1 MPEKQVQLKSNHKS
15 LWLATSS
22 KTNYPALDRD
32 ISVDVVVVGGGLA
45 GISTAWFLK
54 QEGYRVAV
62 LEADRICQGT
72 TGHSTAKITSQHDL
86 IYDEISTQFGHELAQ
101 QYADANEAAIKVMA
115 DLANEHKLDCDFQR
129 KPAYVFT
136 QQDKYVKKL
145 EREVEAATGLGIEAE
160 YLQELDLPFP
170 VKAALRFPHQAQF
183 HPRKYVLGL
192 AQQIPGD
199 GSGIYEETAA
209 TGIEEGAPSATVLT
223 QQGYKVKADKIVIAS
238 HFPFHDGLGLYFARM
253 HPQRS
258 YILAVRSGDKLAQG
272 MYVSAESPGRSLR
285 TQREGKDELLLVAGE
300 HHKTA
305 HGEEEEV
312 HYDNLLGFARDNFA
326 LQEVVYRWSAQDYT
340 TMDKVPYIGAI
351 RPGNDNILVATGF
364 RKWGITTST
373 VAGLLIRDLIKGGNS
388 PWQDVYDPGRG
399 VKLRSAGKL
408 ISINADVAREL
419 ISGKLK
425 GPDLGD
431 VAQGEG
437 KIAKM
442 DGRKVGAYRDEQGEL
457 HVVDITCTH
466 LGCELKWNS
475 AEKTWDC
482 PCHGSRF
489 GYRGEIVEGPAL
501 KPLQQ
506 GSGDKNDIDP
516 DII

>member
-1 MPEKQVQLKSNHKS
+1 
-15 LWLATSS
+15 
-22 KTNYPALDRD
+22 
-32 ISVDVVVVGGGLA
+32 
-45 GISTAWFLK
+45 
-54 QEGYRVAV
+54 
-62 LEADRICQGT
+62 
-72 TGHSTAKITSQHDL
+72 
-86 IYDEISTQFGHELAQ
+86 
-101 QYADANEAAIKVMA
+101 
-115 DLANEHKLDCDFQR
+115 
-129 KPAYVFT
+129 
-136 QQDKYVKKL
+136 
-145 EREVEAATGLGIEAE
+145 
-160 YLQELDLPFP
+160 
-170 VKAALRFPHQAQF
+170 
-183 HPRKYVLGL
+183 
-192 AQQIPGD
+192 
-199 GSGIYEETAA
+199 
-209 TGIEEGAPSATVLT
+209 
-223 QQGYKVKADKIVIAS
+223 
-238 HFPFHDGLGLYFARM
+238 
-253 HPQRS
+253 
-258 YILAVRSGDKLAQG
+258 
-272 MYVSAESPGRSLR
+272 
-285 TQREGKDELLLVAGE
+285 
-300 HHKTA
+300 
-305 HGEEEEV
+305 
-312 HYDNLLGFARDNFA
+312 
-326 LQEVVYRWSAQDYT
+326 
-340 TMDKVPYIGAI
+340 MDKVPYIGAI

-373 VAGLLIRDLIKGGNS
+373 VAGLLIRDLIKWGNR